1 MIALCHQYVIAV
13 CHQADKSCSD
23 SRMISCYVLQC
34 RFCWMCGIYVVPD
47 RGRELLVVA
56 ISLVLIFKEQI
67 TDLVNNIFKKVSNNA
82 NKI

>member
-1 MIALCHQYVIAV
+1 MKLIKLKNEIKDFIDDESGA
-13 CHQADKSCSD
+13 S
-23 SRMISCYVLQC
+23 VLE
-34 RFCWMCGIYVVPD
+34 VVL
-47 RGRELLVVA
+47 LLVVA

>member
-1 MIALCHQYVIAV
+1 MKLIELKNEIKDFIDDESGA
-13 CHQADKSCSD
+13 S
-23 SRMISCYVLQC
+23 VLE
-34 RFCWMCGIYVVPD
+34 VVL
-47 RGRELLVVA
+47 LLVVA

>member
-1 MIALCHQYVIAV
+1 MRSAIYMKLIKLKNEIKDFIDDESGA
-13 CHQADKSCSD
+13 S
-23 SRMISCYVLQC
+23 VLE
-34 RFCWMCGIYVVPD
+34 VVL
-47 RGRELLVVA
+47 LLVVA